1 MKTRERV
8 ELENMLGWAIRKM
21 FENHPEIEI
30 GWEDVWM
37 AAQSAWQEVMEKEN
51 ASPRIPAEEGSSV
64 LHTSSEYK
72 DKKPTRKRKTK

>member
-21 FENHPEIEI
+21 YENHPEIAI

-37 AAQSAWQEVMEKEN
+37 AAQSAWQEVME
-51 ASPRIPAEEGSSV
+51 II
-64 LHTSSEYK
+64 L
-72 DKKPTRKRKTK
+72 

>member
-21 FENHPEIEI
+21 YENHPEIAI

-51 ASPRIPAEEGSSV
+51 ASPRIPAEEGNCV
-64 LHTSSEYK
+64 LHTSSENK
-72 DKKPTRKRKTK
+72 DKKTTRKRKTK